1 LSKVLDMAS
10 VSQMLDMPWVSKVF
24 EEKARLREGLSLVGS
39 VVWSTPGRPTDLP
52 DIEGLSLAVEAA
64 EVRRHV
70 HRGRVKELVPVD
82 VQHPLQLVLYS
93 SSSACV

>member
-1 LSKVLDMAS
+1 MTDTNKRSSLLDCEINY
-10 VSQMLDMPWVSKVF
+10 VWKKVF